1 MMRSKRAYCFSVVS
15 VDKQTK
21 EKQKQKRKRRK
32 ALIVIQKTALN
43 DKQIRNEAK
52 QSKIEQICRSK
63 LRLKREQNRKGTTNK
78 IRETVEQK
86 NIGTEEQRNR
96 RTENRRREEHLNR
109 IAVSA

>member
-52 QSKIEQICRSK
+52 QSKKQSKIEQICRSK

-86 NIGTEEQRNR
+86 NIGTEEQKNR
-96 RTENRRREEHLNR
+96 ETEEQRTEEEKN
-109 IAVSA
+109 I